1 MTYAPVS
8 EIGFDVLR
16 DRLVTDAADLVAA
29 PPDVL
34 LIDEADSVL
43 IDEALVPLVLAGA
56 AAGPTPTSRWPRSCA
71 GCGRACTT
79 RPTTRAATRR

>member
-1 MTYAPVS
+1 MLRPGR

-16 DRLVTDAADLVAA
+16 DRLAAAVADLAA

-43 IDEALVPLVLAGA
+43 VNEALIPLVLAGSAGDAESGRQMAEIAGRLLPA
-56 AAGPTPTSRWPRSCA
+56 ALRG
-71 GCGRACTT
+71 G
-79 RPTTRAATRR
+79 